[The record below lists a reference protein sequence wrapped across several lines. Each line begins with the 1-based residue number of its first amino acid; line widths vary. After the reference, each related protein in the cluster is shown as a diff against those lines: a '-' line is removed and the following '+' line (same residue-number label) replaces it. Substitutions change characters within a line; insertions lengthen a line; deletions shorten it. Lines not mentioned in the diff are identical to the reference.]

1 MVSKTV
7 YGARDQ
13 EILYYG
19 QSFFY
24 HIVSMV
30 VKIELEVRMAVKIV
44 RVLNANA
51 VVSSDQE
58 GRELIITGAGIGF
71 KKKKGENLDEAL
83 ADKTYYLESVDDSR
97 RLQEVVKEISEEY
110 LEIVSRIVKTAR
122 EEGLKVRDSL
132 YVTRTDH
139 INSAV
144 DRYRENIAL
153 KNMMKLEIR
162 KFYPKEY
169 EIGLRAVQ
177 WIQEQND
184 ENLGEDEAAFIAMHI
199 VSAELGSGSNVDV
212 NKITKLIN
220 AVLQIVRIHFK
231 IEFNEKSISYE
242 RFLTHLKFF
251 ATRVFDNTIYQD
263 SMQEIY
269 KVLIEENEYAYS
281 GVRKIVE
288 YIEKQYSYK
297 LTIDERLYL
306 LIHIKRILD
315 EQSE

>member
-1 MVSKTV
+1 
-7 YGARDQ
+7 
-13 EILYYG
+13 
-19 QSFFY
+19 
-24 HIVSMV
+24 
-30 VKIELEVRMAVKIV
+30 MAVKIV

-132 YVTRTDH
+132 YVTLTDH

-199 VSAELGSGSNVDV
+199 VSAELGNGC
-212 NKITKLIN
+212 
-220 AVLQIVRIHFK
+220 RC
-231 IEFNEKSISYE
+231 
-242 RFLTHLKFF
+242 
-251 ATRVFDNTIYQD
+251 
-263 SMQEIY
+263 
-269 KVLIEENEYAYS
+269 
-281 GVRKIVE
+281 
-288 YIEKQYSYK
+288 
-297 LTIDERLYL
+297 
-306 LIHIKRILD
+306 
-315 EQSE
+315 

>member
-1 MVSKTV
+1 
-7 YGARDQ
+7 
-13 EILYYG
+13 
-19 QSFFY
+19 
-24 HIVSMV
+24 
-30 VKIELEVRMAVKIV
+30 MAVKIV
-44 RVLNANA
+44 RVLNTNA

-71 KKKKGENLDEAL
+71 KKKMGENLDEAL

-132 YVTRTDH
+132 YVTLTDH